1 MSKPVMIEADGLCKQ
16 FGSFL
21 AVRDVTFSIPKGEVV
36 AFLGPNG
43 AGKTT
48 TMRLLTG
55 FVAPTHGSA
64 RIAGIDVQTDRIE
77 AAEHLGYLP
86 ENGPLYPDMT
96 PMSLLRFFGE
106 ARGMSGGSAARADR
120 RRDRPVCARIGRAQA
135 DRQAVQGISP
145 ARLDGAGAVARP
157 RSLIMDEPTSGLDP
171 NQIRGVRQLI
181 RDLGQSKTVLV
192 STHIL
197 QEVEPVADRVL
208 FIHDGKIV
216 FDGKPA
222 RTGQPEWKPR
232 AGVLQPDGPA
242 GLNCGARASSW
253 LDARSATVP
262 VSRDSSHGSDQRVL
276 AAHTTRK
283 SCFPHQ
289 LEERITC
296 GDHA

>member
-21 AVRDVTFSIPKGEVV
+21 AVRDVSFTIPKGEVV

-55 FVAPTHGSA
+55 FVAPTHGHA
-64 RIAGIDVQTDRIE
+64 RIAGIDVQTERIR

-96 PMSLLRFFGE
+96 PLSLLRFFGE
-106 ARGMSGGSAARADR
+106 GRGMSHSLLRE
-120 RRDRPVCARIGRAQA
+120 RIDAVVQQCSLDSVAHKPIGKLSKGYRQRVSMAQA
-135 DRQAVQGISP
+135 LLHDPEV
-145 ARLDGAGAVARP
+145 
-157 RSLIMDEPTSGLDP
+157 LIMDEPTSGLDP

-208 FIHDGKIV
+208 FIHEGKIV
-216 FDGKPA
+216 FDGQPA
-222 RTGQPEWKPR
+222 QLASQNGNLEQAFYHLTAQP
-232 AGVLQPDGPA
+232 V
-242 GLNCGARASSW
+242 
-253 LDARSATVP
+253 
-262 VSRDSSHGSDQRVL
+262 
-276 AAHTTRK
+276 
-283 SCFPHQ
+283 
-289 LEERITC
+289 
-296 GDHA
+296 

>member
-55 FVAPTHGSA
+55 FIAPTHGVA
-64 RIAGIDVQTDRIE
+64 RLAGIDVQTERIR

-96 PMSLLRFFGE
+96 PTSLLRFFGT
-106 ARGMSGGSAARADR
+106 ARGMS
-120 RRDRPVCARIGRAQA
+120 
-135 DRQAVQGISP
+135 P
-145 ARLDGAGAVARP
+145 ARLHERIDSVVNQCALDAVAYKPIGKLSKGYRQRVSMAQALLHDP
-157 RSLIMDEPTSGLDP
+157 EVLIMDEPTSGLDP
-171 NQIRGVRQLI
+171 NQIKGVRQLI
-181 RDLGQSKTVLV
+181 RNLGQSKTVLV

-216 FDGKPA
+216 FDGTPA
-222 RTGQPEWKPR
+222 ELASRNGSLEQ
-232 AGVLQPDGPA
+232 AFY
-242 GLNCGARASSW
+242 GLTAQA
-253 LDARSATVP
+253 V
-262 VSRDSSHGSDQRVL
+262 
-276 AAHTTRK
+276 
-283 SCFPHQ
+283 
-289 LEERITC
+289 
-296 GDHA
+296 

>member
-21 AVRDVTFSIPKGEVV
+21 AVRDVTFSITKGEVV

-55 FVAPTHGSA
+55 FVAPTHGQA
-64 RIAGIDVQTDRIE
+64 RIAGIDVQTERIR

-96 PMSLLRFFGE
+96 PLSLLRFFGE
-106 ARGMSGGSAARADR
+106 GRGMSHALLNE
-120 RRDRPVCARIGRAQA
+120 RIDAVVQQCSLDSVAHKAIGKLSKGYRQRVSMAQA
-135 DRQAVQGISP
+135 LLHDPDV
-145 ARLDGAGAVARP
+145 
-157 RSLIMDEPTSGLDP
+157 LIMDEPTSGLDP

-181 RDLGQSKTVLV
+181 RDLGRSKTVLV

-197 QEVEPVADRVL
+197 QEVEPVAGRVL

-216 FDGKPA
+216 FDGEPA
-222 RTGQPEWKPR
+222 ELRREGQ
-232 AGVLQPDGPA
+232 
-242 GLNCGARASSW
+242 S
-253 LDARSATVP
+253 
-262 VSRDSSHGSDQRVL
+262 
-276 AAHTTRK
+276 
-283 SCFPHQ
+283 
-289 LEERITC
+289 LE
-296 GDHA
+296 

>member
-21 AVRDVTFSIPKGEVV
+21 AVRNVSFTIGRGEIV

-55 FVAPTHGSA
+55 FVAPTHGTA
-64 RIAGIDVQTDRIE
+64 RIAGIDVQNERIR

-96 PMSLLRFFGE
+96 PIGLLRFFGD
-106 ARGMSGGSAARADR
+106 ARGMN
-120 RRDRPVCARIGRAQA
+120 RAQLRERVDA
-135 DRQAVQGISP
+135 VVAQCALESVAHKPIGKLSKGYRQRVSMAQAILHDPEV
-145 ARLDGAGAVARP
+145 
-157 RSLIMDEPTSGLDP
+157 LIMDEPTSGLDP

-181 RDLGQSKTVLV
+181 RELGQSKTVLV

-197 QEVEPVADRVL
+197 QEVEPVAGRVL

-222 RTGQPEWKPR
+222 ALANQNGTLEQAFYNLTAQP
-232 AGVLQPDGPA
+232 V
-242 GLNCGARASSW
+242 
-253 LDARSATVP
+253 
-262 VSRDSSHGSDQRVL
+262 
-276 AAHTTRK
+276 
-283 SCFPHQ
+283 
-289 LEERITC
+289 
-296 GDHA
+296 

>member
-1 MSKPVMIEADGLCKQ
+1 MSGMSTPVMIEAEGLCKQ

-21 AVRDVTFSIPKGEVV
+21 AVRDVSFSIPKGQVV

-64 RIAGIDVQTDRIE
+64 RISGIDVQSDRIS

-96 PMSLLRFFGE
+96 PLSLLRFFGA
-106 ARGMSGGSAARADR
+106 ARGMSAARLSG
-120 RRDRPVCARIGRAQA
+120 RIDAVVNQCSLESVAHKPIGKLSKGYRQRVSMAQA
-135 DRQAVQGISP
+135 LLHDPEV
-145 ARLDGAGAVARP
+145 
-157 RSLIMDEPTSGLDP
+157 LIMDEPTSGLDP
-171 NQIRGVRQLI
+171 NQIRGVRTLI
-181 RDLGQSKTVLV
+181 RDLGKSKTVMV

-222 RTGQPEWKPR
+222 DLARQNGSLEQAFYTLTSQP
-232 AGVLQPDGPA
+232 V
-242 GLNCGARASSW
+242 
-253 LDARSATVP
+253 
-262 VSRDSSHGSDQRVL
+262 
-276 AAHTTRK
+276 
-283 SCFPHQ
+283 
-289 LEERITC
+289 
-296 GDHA
+296 

>member
-1 MSKPVMIEADGLCKQ
+1 MIEADGLTKQ
-16 FGSFL
+16 YGSFL
-21 AVRDVTFSIPKGEVV
+21 AVRGVSFTIPRGEVV

-64 RIAGIDVQTDRIE
+64 RIAGIDVQTERIK

-96 PMSLLRFFGE
+96 PLSLLRFFGE
-106 ARGMSGGSAARADR
+106 ARGIPGSVLHERIDA
-120 RRDRPVCARIGRAQA
+120 VVGQCALGQVAHKPIGKLSKGYRQRVSMAQA
-135 DRQAVQGISP
+135 LLHDPEV
-145 ARLDGAGAVARP
+145 
-157 RSLIMDEPTSGLDP
+157 LIMDEPTSGLDP

-216 FDGKPA
+216 FDGKPGELA
-222 RTGQPEWKPR
+222 SQNGSLEQAFYGLTAQP
-232 AGVLQPDGPA
+232 V
-242 GLNCGARASSW
+242 
-253 LDARSATVP
+253 
-262 VSRDSSHGSDQRVL
+262 
-276 AAHTTRK
+276 
-283 SCFPHQ
+283 
-289 LEERITC
+289 
-296 GDHA
+296 

>member
-1 MSKPVMIEADGLCKQ
+1 VEDRINMSKPVMIEADGLCKQ
-16 FGSFL
+16 YGSFL
-21 AVRDVTFSIPKGEVV
+21 AVRDVSFSIPKGEVV

-55 FVAPTHGSA
+55 FVAPTHGRA
-64 RIAGIDVQTDRIE
+64 RIAGIDVQSDRIK
-77 AAEHLGYLP
+77 AADHLGYLP

-106 ARGMSGGSAARADR
+106 ARGIPGSLLHERIDA
-120 RRDRPVCARIGRAQA
+120 VVTQCALEGVAHKPIGKLSKGYRQRVSMAQA
-135 DRQAVQGISP
+135 LLHDPEV
-145 ARLDGAGAVARP
+145 
-157 RSLIMDEPTSGLDP
+157 LIMDEPTSGLDP

-216 FDGKPA
+216 FDGKV
-222 RTGQPEWKPR
+222 GEM
-232 AGVLQPDGPA
+232 
-242 GLNCGARASSW
+242 ASQNGN
-253 LDARSATVP
+253 LEQAFYNLTAVP
-262 VSRDSSHGSDQRVL
+262 V
-276 AAHTTRK
+276 
-283 SCFPHQ
+283 
-289 LEERITC
+289 
-296 GDHA
+296 

>member
-1 MSKPVMIEADGLCKQ
+1 MSKPVMIEADGLSKQ

-21 AVRDVTFSIPKGEVV
+21 AVRDVTFSIPSGEVV

-64 RIAGIDVQTDRIE
+64 RIAGIDVQTDRIK

-86 ENGPLYPDMT
+86 ENGPLYPDMS
-96 PMSLLRFFGE
+96 PISLLRFFGT
-106 ARGMSGGSAARADR
+106 ARGIPASRLRERMDAVIGQ
-120 RRDRPVCARIGRAQA
+120 CALETVAHKPIGKLSKGYRQRVSMAQA
-135 DRQAVQGISP
+135 LLHDPEV
-145 ARLDGAGAVARP
+145 
-157 RSLIMDEPTSGLDP
+157 LIMDEPTSGLDP
-171 NQIRGVRQLI
+171 NQIRVVRQLI

-222 RTGQPEWKPR
+222 ELANQNGNLEQAFYSLTAQP
-232 AGVLQPDGPA
+232 V
-242 GLNCGARASSW
+242 
-253 LDARSATVP
+253 
-262 VSRDSSHGSDQRVL
+262 
-276 AAHTTRK
+276 
-283 SCFPHQ
+283 
-289 LEERITC
+289 
-296 GDHA
+296 